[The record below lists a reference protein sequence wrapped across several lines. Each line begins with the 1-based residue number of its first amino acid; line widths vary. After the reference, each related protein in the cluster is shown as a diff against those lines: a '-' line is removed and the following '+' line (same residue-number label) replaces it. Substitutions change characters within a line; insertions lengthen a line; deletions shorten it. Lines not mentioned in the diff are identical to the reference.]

1 MTYHT
6 SLLEDWIEQLYKK
19 IGVYRPEQLNYRD
32 IAKKLNIRLT
42 YLEMTSRLFKDLV
55 IIDSRLSSEEQFED
69 FAHEACH
76 ILRHAGNHMI
86 INDLF
91 LELQESQAKRFV
103 YHFCVP
109 TFMLRNLTFCK
120 SRKETV
126 YLIASTFKV
135 TYQLADKRLRLYE
148 NKLSYQRFVS
158 STLGKAQ

>member
-19 IGVYRPEQLNYRD
+19 IGIYHPEQLDYRD

-55 IIDSRLSSEEQFED
+55 IIDSRLSTEEQFED

-91 LELQESQAKRFV
+91 LELQESQAKHFV

-135 TYQLADKRLRLYE
+135 SYELAEKRLDLFE
-148 NKLSYQRFVS
+148 NKVNYHKFLNLVENY
-158 STLGKAQ
+158 